1 MKNKD
6 FIVYSHPVVG
16 DVLFSDVIDTLKYF
30 IKQTK
35 KFETITLDLLEQ
47 QNIPKDVLHSLYALT
62 TSSILDYTIEELEEY
77 LNS

>member
-6 FIVYSHPVVG
+6 FIVYNHPVIG
-16 DVLFSDVIDTLKYF
+16 DVLFSDVINSLKYF
-30 IKQTK
+30 IQQTK

-47 QNIPKDVLHSLYALT
+47 QNIPKDVLYSLYALT
-62 TSSILDYTIEELEEY
+62 TSSILDYTVEELEEY